1 MVSVIIPVY
10 NVETYI
16 RECVDSVLSQTYTDL
31 EIILVDDGSTDSSGS
46 ICDEYSKLDSRIVV
60 IHKENGGLSDARN
73 AGLDAVH
80 GDYILFVD
88 SDDWIQPETVS
99 HLVKRMDEEQAE
111 IVFFDAATVYE
122 DFEDRDYREELVHK
136 RTYPSEKG
144 ALILKTQLEND
155 DYLVCACLHFL
166 RADFIRFHNLRFL
179 KGIMH
184 EDNLFTTL
192 AFLHAQ
198 RTAQL
203 QEALYY
209 RRLRAGSIMSH
220 KETVRSIAGIAAC
233 VSVLAGESKHYRAGS
248 SEYDALMAA
257 IDYHLKSIGFKY
269 ADFSKEERQ
278 KSRPFIRQTVQAV
291 KNLNYPGSSKS
302 KLKLSYPD
310 LYYLYRRLFAPVKEY
325 FISSSGKR

>member
-31 EIILVDDGSTDSSGS
+31 EIILVDDGSTDSSGL

-99 HLVKRMDEEQAE
+99 HLVKHMNEEQAE

-122 DFEDRDYREELVHK
+122 DFEDKDYREELVHK
-136 RTYPSEKG
+136 RTYHTEKG
-144 ALILKTQLEND
+144 ALILQTQLEND

-192 AFLHAQ
+192 AFLHSE

-203 QEALYY
+203 QEALYM
-209 RRLRAGSIMSH
+209 RRLRAGSIMSQ
-220 KETVRSIAGIAAC
+220 KQTVRSLAGISAC
-233 VSVLAGESKHYRAGS
+233 VSALADASRHFHDGS
-248 SEYDALMAA
+248 AEYDALMAA
-257 IDYHLKSIGFKY
+257 IDFHLKDIGFKY
-269 ADFSKEERQ
+269 ASFDKEERK
-278 KSRPFIRQTVQAV
+278 KSRPIIRQTVRAV
-291 KNLNYPGSSKS
+291 QNLNYPGGSISKR
-302 KLKLSYPD
+302 KLSHPH
-310 LYYLYRRLFAPVKEY
+310 LYFIYRKLFAPVKEHLM
-325 FISSSGKR
+325 SRNGKR